1 MKKKSG
7 KVRLIHAEQMSL
19 YTLKNLNLNEQEIHI
34 LQWISANCLVFCK
47 QQENQML
54 HRVLNYSFS
63 KYVEWLSV
71 SKKQTDSVTLLNWFT
86 SASS

>member
-19 YTLKNLNLNEQEIHI
+19 YTLKNLNLNEQQIHI

-47 QQENQML
+47 QQ
-54 HRVLNYSFS
+54 
-63 KYVEWLSV
+63 
-71 SKKQTDSVTLLNWFT
+71 D
-86 SASS
+86 AA